1 MLGSSVVDIEY
12 ALVLEVSELIL
23 SGTRSQESS
32 TPGLYKA
39 TVCDNNHA
47 GKRTLEADDVR
58 TYDRF
63 SDSCSKGQK
72 SNSVNEKKAGFR
84 YGLAHANSHVDS
96 CMNSIVPSQATG
108 KT

>member
-39 TVCDNNHA
+39 SVCDNNHA

-63 SDSCSKGQK
+63 FDSCSKGQK
-72 SNSVNEKKAGFR
+72 SNSVNEKKQDLGM
-84 YGLAHANSHVDS
+84 GWLMPIHMLTV
-96 CMNSIVPSQATG
+96 V
-108 KT
+108 